1 MIRVIARGAGK
12 ATYFENRVPGSAMN
26 PYLALA
32 AHVAAGMDGIKN
44 KLALPPPGNE
54 LNFCGV
60 LPSSLEE
67 SLQALEK
74 DEAFKEYL
82 GQEFINW
89 FTDAKRKEIE
99 IVQQHT
105 DRLSDGFKAEME
117 FYSKWI

>member
-1 MIRVIARGAGK
+1 MIRVIARGKGK

-44 KLALPPPGNE
+44 KLTLPPPGNE
-54 LNFCGV
+54 PNFCGV
-60 LPSSLEE
+60 LPSTMEE
-67 SLQALEK
+67 ALQLFEK
-74 DEAFKEYL
+74 NEAFIEHL
-82 GQEFINW
+82 GQEFVNW
-89 FTDAKRKEIE
+89 FADAKRKEIE

-105 DRLSDGFKAEME
+105 DRLGDGFKAEME